1 MIMVGFNLL
10 LTVTAL
16 AGILPTARGD
26 PRVERT
32 ASAKRRQY
40 LGRPDITAHVFKV

>member
-1 MIMVGFNLL
+1 MIIVVFNLL

-26 PRVERT
+26 PTAERT
-32 ASAKRRQY
+32 ASAQRRQY
-40 LGRPDITAHVFKV
+40 LGRLDITAHVFRV